1 MTQSSDSGFFWPWP
15 LDVNEYSSM
24 QFILILNSYYLYY
37 KWYWVEPR
45 PENSEPM
52 EGAFTAVIWV
62 PGVCVFILSVCSR
75 HQLRLVIT
83 SQANNRLINARCNV
97 VRNQGPRCHPDIALI
112 VKLRT
117 RNRFSEN
124 LNSQPISLFK
134 VPRVLTLFFLVSHL
148 SQKFFNGFLES
159 SLSLL
164 SCKT

>member
-62 PGVCVFILSVCSR
+62 PAGC
-75 HQLRLVIT
+75 LRIYSFCLFP
-83 SQANNRLINARCNV
+83 A
-97 VRNQGPRCHPDIALI
+97 
-112 VKLRT
+112 
-117 RNRFSEN
+117 
-124 LNSQPISLFK
+124 PIK
-134 VPRVLTLFFLVSHL
+134 AGNYKPG
-148 SQKFFNGFLES
+148 QQQID
-159 SLSLL
+159 
-164 SCKT
+164 